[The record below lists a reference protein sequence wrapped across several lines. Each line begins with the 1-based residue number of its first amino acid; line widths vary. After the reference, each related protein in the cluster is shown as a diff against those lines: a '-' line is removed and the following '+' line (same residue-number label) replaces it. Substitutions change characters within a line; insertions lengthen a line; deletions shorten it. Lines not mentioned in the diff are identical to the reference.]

1 MAFADEGDSARQV
14 ARSETVLL
22 VHRAAGGMDARP
34 RAGHSDGVALVG
46 DGSSHSINDSRKGRL
61 ESELFDGPATG
72 QPQIP
77 EPAPPIQQIRA
88 IPIPE
93 QELT

>member
-1 MAFADEGDSARQV
+1 
-14 ARSETVLL
+14 
-22 VHRAAGGMDARP
+22 MDARP

-46 DGSSHSINDSRKGRL
+46 DGSSHRINDSRKGRL